1 MSEKRGAALKEGRHD
16 HIKNVIQEALQ
27 EFLTRPENIARMEA
41 AISVKRAALEV
52 LSDPLIAEFGAE
64 IDQLEVKQL
73 IGYLVRRIMESRG
86 YEVVGTLRITRPGN
100 LFSRGLKFRRT
111 SQSRD
116 AFTRWFDDQVRAPD
130 GTVDL
135 DKLADLVNRWE
146 LEHPW
151 KSCRNTNQLTL
162 VARILLRKTVP
173 ESEYGPVEEPAQIV
187 DKVAEHDN
195 AALSS

>member
-1 MSEKRGAALKEGRHD
+1 MSGTRGAALKDGRHD

-41 AISVKRAALEV
+41 ATSVERAPVEAISDA
-52 LSDPLIAEFGAE
+52 LIAEFGAE
-64 IDQLEVKQL
+64 IDQLEVKQM
-73 IGYLVRRIMESRG
+73 IGYMVRQIMESRG
-86 YEVVGTLRITRPGN
+86 YEVVGRRRIARPTS
-100 LFSRGLKFRRT
+100 LFSSGLKCRRIGR
-111 SQSRD
+111 SRD
-116 AFTRWFDDQVRAPD
+116 AFTRWFDNQVRAAD

-162 VARILLRKTVP
+162 VARILLRKAVP
-173 ESEYGPVEEPAQIV
+173 ESEYEPVEEPVPIV
-187 DKVAEHDN
+187 DEVSEHDE
-195 AALSS
+195 APPSP